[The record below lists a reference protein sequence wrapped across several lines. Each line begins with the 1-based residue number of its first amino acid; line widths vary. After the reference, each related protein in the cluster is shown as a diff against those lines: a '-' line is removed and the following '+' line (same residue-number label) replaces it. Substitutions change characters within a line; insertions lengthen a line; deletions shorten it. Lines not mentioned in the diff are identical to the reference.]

1 MNPKDIGDA
10 LLNLELSPPSRATA
24 DQIDRIVDADRRRV
38 KRWIRISVFL
48 WVIAAVGAVVIF
60 ILGGLTFPVIAKLL
74 AENGEGTLENPDTPF
89 LALAKLMAVSMVIG
103 TASFVSLV
111 TAGLSTVLLLVCS
124 RRATLRQINSNLLE
138 ISEQLSR
145 TSSAGKEASS

>member
-1 MNPKDIGDA
+1 MNPKDVGDA
-10 LLNLELSPPSRATA
+10 LLNLELSPPSKATA
-24 DQIDRIVDADRRRV
+24 DQIGRIMDADRRRV
-38 KRWIRISVFL
+38 RRWMWIAVLL
-48 WVIAAVGAVVIF
+48 WIVAAIGAFAIF
-60 ILGGLTFPVIAKLL
+60 IIGGLTFPFIAKLV
-74 AENGEGTLENPDTPF
+74 AESGEGSLDSPDTPF

-138 ISEQLSR
+138 ISEQLKH
-145 TSSAGKEASS
+145 TSPVKG